1 MELQRATLY
10 SEIQMGH
17 VTNQGPLLVL
27 GPTGSNSLF
36 DPKIWLKAK
45 IDSFLT
51 FMLIL
56 FLGRRDNV
64 QKLKL
69 CMYFFCP

>member
-1 MELQRATLY
+1 MELQRATLF

-51 FMLIL
+51 FHWSLSLCRNCDRI
-56 FLGRRDNV
+56 GRS
-64 QKLKL
+64 
-69 CMYFFCP
+69 